1 MVFIRKEQGKEMKSK
16 YFTQQA
22 SKRNYNFKGR
32 PALSVKLPHAVMI
45 RSISQ
50 PMPQRPPVKR

>member
-1 MVFIRKEQGKEMKSK
+1 MVLIEKKQGKEMKSK

-22 SKRNYNFKGR
+22 SKRNYNFKDR
-32 PALSVKLPHAVMI
+32 PALSVKLPHTVMI
-45 RSISQ
+45 KAISQ